1 MAFSRRDRPAA
12 LPVATISALSPSS
25 SAGWWP
31 HSLEVSHTNPSSA
44 TSASYI
50 FCWPS
55 LGEGSLRK
63 VMRTLS
69 QIAFL
74 PEGRAA
80 SCEDAVV
87 LDSLRR
93 QGRTPARAAAVAIQ
107 RSHRCRQL
115 VGLGLSNEQIAARL
129 HISRK
134 TAAHHVSHLLSKLGT
149 RNRAEAMARALTG
162 PTSTGWGDRRSRD
175 DSSRPSQAPDLS
187 AGAHLDRVGAHCV
200 DRVEGQCLPSMRSN
214 LLERGGNME
223 LRKSARRIAAL
234 GVVAASIAV

>member
-55 LGEGSLRK
+55 LGVGSLRK
-63 VMRTLS
+63 VMRTHS
-69 QIAFL
+69 KIAFL

-80 SCEDAVV
+80 SYEDAAV

-93 QGRTPARAAAVAIQ
+93 QGRTQATAAAVALH
-107 RSHRCRQL
+107 RAHRCRQL
-115 VGLGLSNEQIAARL
+115 VGLGLSNEQIAAGCTSAARQP
-129 HISRK
+129 HTMSVNCCRSSAPG
-134 TAAHHVSHLLSKLGT
+134 TAPKRWPAPGP
-149 RNRAEAMARALTG
+149 NRPAPAEAIGAAG
-162 PTSTGWGDRRSRD
+162 D
-175 DSSRPSQAPDLS
+175 DSSRPSQAPDL
-187 AGAHLDRVGAHCV
+187 L
-200 DRVEGQCLPSMRSN
+200 
-214 LLERGGNME
+214 
-223 LRKSARRIAAL
+223 
-234 GVVAASIAV
+234 